1 MGGSIFISY
10 RRGEDAGF
18 AGRLFD
24 RLESSFQRE
33 ALFMDVDSIAPG
45 EDFVSILEARVTACD
60 VVLALIGR
68 GWLTATDAAGRR
80 RLDNS
85 DDFVRIEI
93 ASGLAQGKRVIPV
106 LINDVAM
113 PRAEELPEDLKPLV
127 RRHGIYLS
135 HERFKADAE
144 QVIQALKQ
152 VLGDAEK
159 ARQVEEQATATNEGR
174 QRQVEPQPQG
184 PVAEAAPPAKDQAL
198 RQAEEDTRRKGEHQ
212 AEAAQPRRPPPI
224 PTPPPPTAVADPP
237 FRNWGRPPA
246 IPTPPSPTERQK
258 VEVAVEPRELPDL
271 AVFRDVDAGWCPEMV
286 VIPRGEFLMG
296 SPENEEGRLDKEGP
310 QHRVTIGYR
319 FAMGRYPVTVGQY
332 RRFVDA
338 TQRSQGKIQT
348 WRDGF
353 FGLGSGLKDTEFDR
367 RNPGFSQGDQ
377 HPVVAVSWDDANA
390 YAQWLSYET
399 GKPYRLPSEAEWEY
413 ACRAGTTTRY
423 AFGDEITE
431 KLAFEDLSVK
441 TTKVGAYPPN
451 AWGLYDVHGNVAE
464 WVEDVWHESYKE
476 APTDGSA
483 WTGQR
488 EESYRSRVYRGD
500 SYDKFFPNL
509 LRSASRY
516 KGELDAARKNH
527 LRFRVART
535 LD

>member
-159 ARQVEEQATATNEGR
+159 ARQVRWKSKQ
-174 QRQVEPQPQG
+174 QR
-184 PVAEAAPPAKDQAL
+184 
-198 RQAEEDTRRKGEHQ
+198 RTRGGNARSS
-212 AEAAQPRRPPPI
+212 
-224 PTPPPPTAVADPP
+224 
-237 FRNWGRPPA
+237 
-246 IPTPPSPTERQK
+246 PS
-258 VEVAVEPRELPDL
+258 L
-271 AVFRDVDAGWCPEMV
+271 
-286 VIPRGEFLMG
+286 
-296 SPENEEGRLDKEGP
+296 
-310 QHRVTIGYR
+310 
-319 FAMGRYPVTVGQY
+319 TV
-332 RRFVDA
+332 R
-338 TQRSQGKIQT
+338 
-348 WRDGF
+348 
-353 FGLGSGLKDTEFDR
+353 
-367 RNPGFSQGDQ
+367 
-377 HPVVAVSWDDANA
+377 
-390 YAQWLSYET
+390 
-399 GKPYRLPSEAEWEY
+399 
-413 ACRAGTTTRY
+413 
-423 AFGDEITE
+423 
-431 KLAFEDLSVK
+431 
-441 TTKVGAYPPN
+441 
-451 AWGLYDVHGNVAE
+451 
-464 WVEDVWHESYKE
+464 
-476 APTDGSA
+476 
-483 WTGQR
+483 
-488 EESYRSRVYRGD
+488 
-500 SYDKFFPNL
+500 
-509 LRSASRY
+509 
-516 KGELDAARKNH
+516 
-527 LRFRVART
+527 
-535 LD
+535 